1 MDNDFSTL
9 ADANTS
15 PMAQP
20 DQARTVVKVS
30 SPADILGVIPHRLGF
45 HPTESLVVINLHGPR
60 RRDELVMR
68 FDLPPH
74 DQDRALA
81 DEVVGRLLDRGA
93 DATVLACYTDLPAP
107 RFGLARGPLL
117 RLLRKQLRRA
127 GIEVV
132 DALLVSGGRWWS
144 FLCQDERCCPSGGTE
159 VRSELTP
166 AAGLYAAES
175 VRTGAVVLPD
185 RAALEASVEA
195 GTVVDPGQV
204 DRAIERVVALRT
216 PGSELAMRV
225 RLGAPADAD
234 ADDVDV
240 EGDGEFRATD
250 LLSQAVEVQ
259 AERLLAR
266 WTVGGGVNV
275 DDALFVALGMQSIV
289 TRDRVLGLLAE
300 HDAGMLTGLFAEI
313 VRLTPD
319 EHAAPVCAGLA
330 WFAYG
335 SGDGALAGV
344 AAERALRVDPTYNLA
359 RLVLVGMSSMA
370 PPSALREVS
379 AAVRAEIDS

>member
-9 ADANTS
+9 ADFSNPPVS
-15 PMAQP
+15 PS
-20 DQARTVVKVS
+20 DQVRTVVKVS

-68 FDLPPH
+68 FDLPPPRH
-74 DQDRALA
+74 DRELA
-81 DEVVGRLLDRGA
+81 DDVVGRLLDRGA
-93 DATVLACYTDLPAP
+93 DAAVLACYTGLGAP
-107 RFGLARGPLL
+107 RSGLVRAPLFRVL
-117 RLLRKQLRRA
+117 RRQLRRA
-127 GIEVV
+127 GVEVV
-132 DALLVSGGRWWS
+132 DALLVNGGRWWS
-144 FLCQDERCCPSGGTE
+144 YLCQDERCCPPEGTE
-159 VRSELTP
+159 IRTELTG

-175 VRTGAVVLPD
+175 VRAGSVLLAD

-195 GTVVDPGQV
+195 CAVPDPDRV
-204 DRAIERVVALRT
+204 DRAIERVVALLCSGGEPARG
-216 PGSELAMRV
+216 PCLDDDGDDKGEDGLAETE
-225 RLGAPADAD
+225 A
-234 ADDVDV
+234 
-240 EGDGEFRATD
+240 
-250 LLSQAVEVQ
+250 LSQAVELQ
-259 AERLLAR
+259 AERMLAR
-266 WTVGGGVNV
+266 WTGGGGVDT
-275 DDALFVALGMQSIV
+275 DDALFVAVGMQSIV

-300 HDAGMLTGLFAEI
+300 HDSGMLTGMFAQI

-359 RLVLVGMSSMA
+359 RLVLVGMSAMA

-379 AAVRAEIDS
+379 VAVRAEMDA